1 MKKSALLLAI
11 LLLAA
16 VPAVAQSSSEF
27 GILFGGSKRL
37 NDIKGSQ
44 GGDGVT
50 DFKFSNSTK
59 SLYYAVQMEPG
70 TWFRI
75 KVEQINAPLIA
86 LDADGNRIEGGKGK
100 LDHID
105 ALVDYKF
112 SEPFGSSGIFAG
124 VGMYRQHVTDTG
136 AEDTNYGLSAGVN
149 ADFPFSRRYGL
160 IVEAAY
166 HWVHLP
172 ARPRYTTLGAGL
184 RISF

>member
-1 MKKSALLLAI
+1 MKKSAFFLAI
-11 LLLAA
+11 LVIAA
-16 VPAVAQSSSEF
+16 VPALAQSSSEF
-27 GILFGGSKRL
+27 GILFGGTKRL
-37 NDIKGSQ
+37 NDIKGGQ
-44 GGDGVT
+44 GESGIN
-50 DFKFSNSTK
+50 DFKFSNSAK
-59 SLYYAVQMEPG
+59 SVYYGVQMEPG

-75 KVEQINAPLIA
+75 KVEQINAPLVA
-86 LDADGNRIEGGKGK
+86 LDAGGNRVEGGKGK
-100 LDHID
+100 LEHID

-112 SEPFGSSGIFAG
+112 SEPFGSTGIFAG
-124 VGMYRQHVTDTG
+124 VGMYRQRPDNGG

-166 HWVHLP
+166 HWVHIP

>member
-1 MKKSALLLAI
+1 MKKSAFFLAI
-11 LLLAA
+11 FVIAA
-16 VPAVAQSSSEF
+16 VPALAQNSSEF

-37 NDIKGSQ
+37 NDIKGGQ
-44 GGDGVT
+44 GESGIN

-59 SLYYAVQMEPG
+59 SIYYGIQLEPG

-75 KVEQINAPLIA
+75 KAEQISAPLIA
-86 LDADGNRIEGGKGK
+86 VDANGNRVEGGKGK
-100 LDHID
+100 LDHVD

-124 VGMYRQHVTDTG
+124 VGMYRQHVNDSG
-136 AEDTNYGLSAGVN
+136 NEDTNIGLTAGVN

-160 IVEAAY
+160 IVEGAY

-172 ARPRYTTLGAGL
+172 GRPRYTTLGAGL